1 MMTKIKTNQEINNIR
16 TSGQML
22 SKVLKLVGES
32 LQAGITTKELA
43 NIARA
48 ELKSLGGK
56 PAFLGY
62 SGFPDVICISVNE
75 QVVHGIPGQYVVKEG
90 DIVSYDFGVNYNG
103 MITDAARSKI
113 VGSATNS
120 KATKLLNAT
129 LQSLDAGIAVLKDGV
144 RVDQISTA
152 IQNVLDKNG
161 LGIVRDLVGHGVGHS
176 LHEDPNIPNFV
187 TKSSGPIL
195 RSGMTIAIEPMAT
208 LGSHAVYTDI
218 DEWTIVTRDGSLS
231 AHFEDTILITNDGF
245 EILTRE

>member
-1 MMTKIKTNQEINNIR
+1 MMTKVKNDQEINEMRI
-16 TSGQML
+16 SGQML
-22 SKVLKLVGES
+22 SKVLKVVGS
-32 LQAGITTKELA
+32 NLRPGITTKELA
-43 NIARA
+43 NIARL

-75 QVVHGIPGQYVVKEG
+75 QVVHGIPSDYVIKDG

-103 MITDAARSKI
+103 MITDAARSK
-113 VGSATNS
+113 VAGY
-120 KATKLLNAT
+120 TKSPNVVKLIEST

-144 RVDQISTA
+144 RVGQISTA
-152 IQNVLDKNG
+152 IQSVLDNNG

-195 RSGMTIAIEPMAT
+195 KSGMTIAIEPMAT
-208 LGSHAVYTDI
+208 IGSHAVYTDI
-218 DEWTIVTRDGSLS
+218 DNWTIVTRDGSLS
-231 AHFEDTILITNDGF
+231 AHFEDTVLITNNGF
-245 EILTRE
+245 EILTR